1 MKLYAKAFLNEYK
14 LRLFC
19 AYEKIM
25 MKEQE
30 GLGGVSQII
39 GKRAQRLLVNIQPEG
54 NYNNSL
60 IKSLQDVI

>member
-1 MKLYAKAFLNEYK
+1 MELYVKTFLNEYK

-25 MKEQE
+25 MKEEE
-30 GLGGVSQII
+30 GLGGVSKII
-39 GKRAQRLLVNIQPEG
+39 GNRAQRLSVNIQPEG

-60 IKSLQDVI
+60 IKSL